1 LHFQHPFKRLP
12 VDEKMRLLD
21 AIRTR
26 LARLPALWIF
36 AYGSLMWR
44 PCYPVEESRAGHL
57 DGFARRLCVWTLEA
71 RGTTNEPGLGL
82 GLEADAT
89 TGCEAIVQRV
99 RNEDQSTALAA
110 LWDREMLTGIYQ
122 PCLLPVATPAGTVTA
137 LGFIADPN
145 HAQYAGQ
152 RPLEW
157 QAKRVSIAVGELGSC
172 LEYVQQT
179 VRALDER
186 GIYDDQLHSVLDRA
200 TRLAMT
206 NAEQ

>member
-1 LHFQHPFKRLP
+1 
-12 VDEKMRLLD
+12 M
-21 AIRTR
+21 
-26 LARLPALWIF
+26 
-36 AYGSLMWR
+36 
-44 PCYPVEESRAGHL
+44 
-57 DGFARRLCVWTLEA
+57 
-71 RGTTNEPGLGL
+71 
-82 GLEADAT
+82 
-89 TGCEAIVQRV
+89 QRV